1 MDIAIAYDSRQG
13 LHFILRVVAKEQ
25 IGCDGRIEC
34 VGMLNDLLTTKTPP
48 RLLKAIN
55 DMPSLY
61 PGGYFAGE
69 RYAFAFSEAAEIF
82 VERFAV
88 CDESLLKAELWLDSA
103 QSLRADTA
111 RITQFV
117 RDHGTNGKG
126 FLNSLRMRSSS
137 DCVVL
142 AERLQDWMTLR
153 NSLSVCARLLGQLE
167 GNGSSA
173 SLEDAGFHLE
183 DNKLLGGE
191 HYLLPFK
198 FNTFYALR
206 GSGKWE
212 KQDPL
217 FAALAP
223 AAKRDVELGS
233 TGRVYAN
240 YPDPGN
246 NGVFFAAYP
255 VATQDYPTSAPELF
269 EKIFRSDRREPV
281 KKTHYFLVRNSG
293 NQAQMAKDVVNAFT
307 SAFRTLE
314 DPGSTRR
321 KPGEV
326 RDLGWMYDKAGEF
339 EKLAQPRLVPQSL
352 VSALWFR
359 LIYHPVMKISIC
371 KFCGNAVVSREQG
384 TPKAYCTDT
393 CRVQDANRR
402 KREEARDG

>member
-1 MDIAIAYDSRQG
+1 MDVAIAYDSRQG
-13 LHFILRVVAKEQ
+13 VHFVLRVVAKERV
-25 IGCDGRIEC
+25 GWDGRVEC
-34 VGMLNDLLTTKTPP
+34 VGMLNDLLTTKTPS
-48 RLLKAIN
+48 RLLKAID

-61 PGGYFAGE
+61 PGGSFAGE
-69 RYAFAFSEAAEIF
+69 RYAYAFSEAAGKF
-82 VERFAV
+82 AKRFAE
-88 CDESLLKAELWLDSA
+88 CDEDLLKAELWLDSA
-103 QSLRADTA
+103 RGLRADSA
-111 RITQFV
+111 RVTQFV
-117 RDHGTNGKG
+117 KEYGTNGEG
-126 FLNSLRMRSSS
+126 FLDSLRMRNAA
-137 DCVVL
+137 DCMVL

-167 GNGSSA
+167 GNGPSV
-173 SLEDAGFHLE
+173 SLEDAGFRLE

-217 FAALAP
+217 FATMAP
-223 AAKRDVELGS
+223 AAKRGVELGS

-240 YPDPGN
+240 YPDPRN
-246 NGVFFAAYP
+246 NDVFFAAYP
-255 VATQDYPTSAPELF
+255 VATQDYPASASELF
-269 EKIFRSDRREPV
+269 EKIFMSGRREPA
-281 KKTHYFLVRNSG
+281 KKTHYFLVRNTG
-293 NQAQMAKDVVNAFT
+293 DQAQMAKGVVNVFT
-307 SAFRTLE
+307 SAFRNLE
-314 DPGSTRR
+314 DPGSARR

-326 RDLGWMYDKAGEF
+326 RNLGWMYDEAGEF

-352 VSALWFR
+352 ASALWYR
-359 LIYHPVMKISIC
+359 LVYHPVMKISVC